1 MSMEMAKTQLKQP
14 LLIINV
20 SSIAAGGEAHN
31 DIDTGKIKSAALTVS
46 VTYGS
51 TATSGVRVYILASPD
66 NFTTVDSENTTDAF
80 TYFEPSFSAGATRIK
95 TVNLDLLPRYVRVL
109 VRNLDSS
116 VATGAVKVWLTAN
129 YVE

>member
-1 MSMEMAKTQLKQP
+1 MSMKISEAKIKQP

-20 SSIAAGGEAHN
+20 SSIAAGGEAHK

-46 VTYGS
+46 VTYGA
-51 TATSGVRVYILASPD
+51 ATSGVRVYVLSSPD

-80 TYFEPSFSAGATRIK
+80 TYFEPSFVASASRVR
-95 TVNLDLLPRYVRVL
+95 TVNLDLLPRYVRIL
-109 VRNLDSS
+109 VRNLDGS
-116 VATGAVKVWLTAN
+116 VATGVVKVWLTAN

>member
-1 MSMEMAKTQLKQP
+1 MSMEMAKAQLKQP

-20 SSIAAGGEAHN
+20 SSIAAGGEAHK

-51 TATSGVRVYILASPD
+51 GATSGVRVYILASPD

-80 TYFEPSFSAGATRIK
+80 TYFEPSFTAGATRTR
-95 TVNLDLLPRYVRVL
+95 TVNLDLLPRYIRIL
-109 VRNLDSS
+109 VRNLDAS
-116 VATGAVKVWLTAN
+116 VATGTVKVWLTAN
-129 YVE
+129 VE